1 MPLSDRLLLGPG
13 PSNPYPEVTAAFG
26 RPLLGHLDP
35 DFLAILDETC
45 DRLRTVFKTKN
56 ALTLPISG
64 TGSAGMEAC
73 FVNLLEPGDSV
84 IVGVNGVFGERMCEV
99 ARRCGANVVRVE
111 SPWGSAIDPQRL
123 LDAQRS
129 LPSARLVAVVHAE
142 TSTGVENE
150 IAPLRALRDTDTLL
164 LVDTVTSLGGVPVDV
179 DGWGVDA
186 CYSGT
191 QKCIGVPPGL
201 APVTFSARATDR
213 MQQRQTPVQSWYLD
227 LGLIGAYVG
236 STRKYHHTAPISM
249 VYALHAG
256 LGVLLEEGLANSWA
270 RHARVGA
277 MLQNALSEMGFGLF
291 AEDG

>member
-13 PSNPYPEVTAAFG
+13 PSNPYPEVTAAFA

-45 DRLRTVFKTKN
+45 DRLRTVFKTKH

-99 ARRCGANVVRVE
+99 ARRCGANVVRVDA
-111 SPWGSAIDPQRL
+111 PWGTALDPQRL

-142 TSTGVENE
+142 TSTGIENDV
-150 IAPLRALRDTDTLL
+150 APLRALKDTNTLL
-164 LVDTVTSLGGVPVDV
+164 LVDTVTSL
-179 DGWGVDA
+179 
-186 CYSGT
+186 
-191 QKCIGVPPGL
+191 
-201 APVTFSARATDR
+201 
-213 MQQRQTPVQSWYLD
+213 
-227 LGLIGAYVG
+227 
-236 STRKYHHTAPISM
+236 
-249 VYALHAG
+249 
-256 LGVLLEEGLANSWA
+256 
-270 RHARVGA
+270 
-277 MLQNALSEMGFGLF
+277 
-291 AEDG
+291 